1 MCPASTRSNAPG
13 GRRSSTYGKWHSR
26 MRRSACS
33 STSSQGLDVPRR
45 YARGSTPTI
54 CTRLPRTSTVAL
66 SSTRRCA
73 GVRSV
78 RPAVRENGSLLCSTS
93 WFPRTTYGLSSSAS
107 SVRSIRSPRGRE
119 TRSPVTQTSSGRR
132 SRTHSTARSTA
143 REPREGSPRWKSD
156 RWATRTPSSSGGSR
170 GSTASSGR
178 SRTQPASNQPQP
190 TPAPTTP
197 PKRAPARDLAIIAP
211 ETAPPIV
218 RRCRSARSLASD
230 FQLFEHRSDRHDVPL
245 ELQLRVRKPG
255 GDADEL
261 RQVEDRHLEV
271 LAGRG
276 LQLRLPR
283 VEREVA
289 ERARRDDRVRAGL
302 LGLLDRLDQLAE
314 GRLLARLD
322 DREPTALDLRGVVDR
337 LAPAGL
343 DDPLQ
348 RPGPVRILEAEDLRR
363 PQDLAAVERRDLQAL
378 EALVRRLLQQLVAL
392 ALRDLP
398 EQVAHLD
405 VAAVGRDPDALQVV
419 AHALTQS
426 VVVLQLPVG
435 LSEIERADVAHR
447 QQRVAACRL
456 RVRKDPRVEV
466 QVVVGLRLVDV
477 AGAAA
482 RHGLQLDEL
491 QADLRRERLRRRIEL
506 LGGEGGE
513 AALAVGDAS
522 HPSAGGGSTPGWSS
536 GPFSRAPASSLHSVR
551 PSACSPCTMPSAP
564 SRPCSFT
571 RL

>member
-245 ELQLRVRKPG
+245 ELQLRVREPG

-261 RQVEDRHLEV
+261 R
-271 LAGRG
+271 
-276 LQLRLPR
+276 
-283 VEREVA
+283 
-289 ERARRDDRVRAGL
+289 RAQA
-302 LGLLDRLDQLAE
+302 
-314 GRLLARLD
+314 
-322 DREPTALDLRGVVDR
+322 
-337 LAPAGL
+337 
-343 DDPLQ
+343 
-348 RPGPVRILEAEDLRR
+348 
-363 PQDLAAVERRDLQAL
+363 LAAVARRDLQVL
-378 EALVRRLLQQLVAL
+378 EAPVRRLLQQLVAL

-482 RHGLQLDEL
+482 RHALQLDEL

-513 AALAVGDAS
+513 AALVVGDAS
-522 HPSAGGGSTPGWSS
+522 HPSAGGGSTPGWIS
-536 GPFSRAPASSLHSVR
+536 GAFSRAPASSVNSMR